1 VFFLCVSPLRRA
13 YGRAGRAVPQRKKG
27 TAARAAAL
35 ARKALPQAN
44 VLRLA
49 GLAVP
54 AKAAA
59 QRRAPSPEKDQN
71 PQKTL

>member
-1 VFFLCVSPLRRA
+1 
-13 YGRAGRAVPQRKKG
+13 
-27 TAARAAAL
+27 
-35 ARKALPQAN
+35 
-44 VLRLA
+44 LA